1 LRPSRIRIDH
11 RVRTIDVGNHV
22 MAAYAP
28 SGLFGMSGGWF
39 LALKRQALC
48 LCPFGTGGNTV
59 GLRFLG
65 GGPRAMAI
73 AVRVTPRN

>member
-1 LRPSRIRIDH
+1 
-11 RVRTIDVGNHV
+11 

-48 LCPFGTGGNTV
+48 LCPFGTV
-59 GLRFLG
+59 GVRWNYDLKYGPSGAANQMSMMGLG
-65 GGPRAMAI
+65 FSSALSRW
-73 AVRVTPRN
+73 N